1 MSTERLLRWVGGR
14 RGAVLLLPVAGLFV
28 ATLSL
33 PPAGAAASRPS
44 TPRATVGESAS
55 ATAQVIFG
63 ADTVVA
69 EVARTPDE
77 RAQGLMY
84 REELAEDAG
93 MLFIFPESSV
103 RGFWM
108 QNTYLPLDIAF
119 MDASFRIVDIQQMEP
134 LTTDQHTARAP
145 FMYALEMNQG
155 WFEAHGVGIGAVAE
169 VVFFGD

>member
-1 MSTERLLRWVGGR
+1 M
-14 RGAVLLLPVAGLFV
+14 LLPLAGLLV
-28 ATLSL
+28 ATLSR
-33 PPAGAAASRPS
+33 PPAGAAADGLPGSGP
-44 TPRATVGESAS
+44 TLAAPAA
-55 ATAQVIFG
+55 AQVIFG

>member
-1 MSTERLLRWVGGR
+1 MSSEGLLRWVAACG
-14 RGAVLLLPVAGLFV
+14 RGAVLLPAASLLLAGLSWLPV
-28 ATLSL
+28 
-33 PPAGAAASRPS
+33 GAAADGLPLS
-44 TPRATVGESAS
+44 TPSSAS
-55 ATAQVIFG
+55 GSASAQVIFG

-108 QNTYLPLDIAF
+108 QNTYIPLDIAF
-119 MDASFRIVDIQQMEP
+119 LDASFRVVDIQQMEP
-134 LTTDQHTARAP
+134 LTTEQHTARAP
-145 FMYALEMNQG
+145 FMYALEVNQG
-155 WFEAHGVGIGAVAE
+155 WFEAHGIGVGAVAE
-169 VVFFGD
+169 VVFFGG

>member
-1 MSTERLLRWVGGR
+1 M
-14 RGAVLLLPVAGLFV
+14 LLPAAALLV
-28 ATLSL
+28 ATLSR
-33 PPAGAAASRPS
+33 PPAGAAASG
-44 TPRATVGESAS
+44 TPTPGAALLESAPAS
-55 ATAQVIFG
+55 AQVIFG

-93 MLFIFPESSV
+93 MLFIFPQSSV

-119 MDASFRIVDIQQMEP
+119 LDASFRVVDIQQMEP

-145 FMYALEMNQG
+145 FMYALEVNQG
-155 WFEAHGVGIGAVAE
+155 WFEAHGVGVGAVAE
-169 VVFFGD
+169 VVFFGG

>member
-1 MSTERLLRWVGGR
+1 MSSERLLRRVGT
-14 RGAVLLLPVAGLFV
+14 RGGAAMLFPMAGLLLASLWWSPVRAAGIGRPGTDV
-28 ATLSL
+28 EAR
-33 PPAGAAASRPS
+33 AAS
-44 TPRATVGESAS
+44 
-55 ATAQVIFG
+55 AQVIFG

-77 RAQGLMY
+77 RAEGLMY

-108 QNTYLPLDIAF
+108 QNTYIPLDIAF
-119 MDASFRIVDIQQMEP
+119 LDASFRVVDIQQMEP

-145 FMYALEMNQG
+145 FMYALEVNQG

-169 VVFFGD
+169 VVFLGG

>member
-1 MSTERLLRWVGGR
+1 MSSERLRRGGPR
-14 RGAVLLLPVAGLFV
+14 RGAAMLLPAAGLVV
-28 ATLSL
+28 ATLTWA
-33 PPAGAAASRPS
+33 PAGAAAYGRPVPDAGRVES
-44 TPRATVGESAS
+44 GSAS
-55 ATAQVIFG
+55 AQVIFG

-119 MDASFRIVDIQQMEP
+119 LDASFRVVDIQQMEP
-134 LTTDQHTARAP
+134 LTTDQHTASAP
-145 FMYALEMNQG
+145 FMYALEVNQG

-169 VVFFGD
+169 IVFFGG

>member
-1 MSTERLLRWVGGR
+1 MTLDRLLSLAVAPRILGPVVALVGIS
-14 RGAVLLLPVAGLFV
+14 LTT
-28 ATLSL
+28 ATLS
-33 PPAGAAASRPS
+33 PAEGAEGP
-44 TPRATVGESAS
+44 GSAS
-55 ATAQVIFG
+55 PAPWLPTALATAQVIFG
-63 ADTVVA
+63 ADTVFA

-93 MLFIFPESSV
+93 MLFIFPEAAV

-119 MDASFRIVDIQQMEP
+119 LDPSFRVVDIQQMEP

-145 FMYALEMNQG
+145 FMYALEVNQG
-155 WFEAHGVGIGAVAE
+155 WFEAHGIGVGAE
-169 VVFFGD
+169 AEIVFGR